1 MKEPSNPLE
10 LISAAPGAPPPL
22 KALQRLGA
30 RDGLLGLASAQEL
43 SGLREA
49 VGHGHPEW
57 MAMAPALA
65 LGSGGSMG
73 RRRWCLQPLA
83 HLEASA
89 AATGSWLRELGIDP
103 SRALV
108 VNPLPWHHV
117 SGLMPWLR
125 SQCWGAEHHWLPP
138 AQLRHLEALPLPSPS
153 GGAALL
159 SLVPTQLHR
168 LLAKPVGVRW
178 LREFAVIWVGGAPLA
193 EADAVRSRELGLRL
207 APCYGSTE
215 TGSMVAALA
224 PEAFLEGRRGC
235 GLPLPHAEL
244 TFAPG
249 SGAVEVRTS
258 SLSPGHLE
266 GGRLLPLERNTAG
279 WWRTGDGGRLDPGG
293 LTLLGRLDGA
303 FNSGGETVFPEQ
315 VEQALKAL
323 AAQRGL
329 PLQALLLLARPD
341 LEWGQRLVALV
352 RGQEKSDGEEL
363 LAALRALATG
373 LPPAQRPREW
383 RLCLQLAPNAL
394 GKWERSRWHDWLS
407 AQDQPSGQG

>member
-1 MKEPSNPLE
+1 MIEPSNPLE
-10 LISAAPGAPPPL
+10 LLTAAPGAPPPL
-22 KALQRLGA
+22 KAFLRLCA
-30 RDGLLGLASAQEL
+30 RGGFLGLAAPQEL
-43 SGLREA
+43 YSLREA
-49 VGHGHPEW
+49 VGQGDPEGL
-57 MAMAPALA
+57 ALAPALV

-89 AATGSWLRELGIDP
+89 AATGTWLERLGLDP

-125 SQCWGAEHHWLPP
+125 SQCWGAEHRWIPP
-138 AQLRHLEALPLPSPS
+138 AQLRHLEELPLPSPS
-153 GGAALL
+153 GGAAVL

-168 LLAKPVGVRW
+168 LLAQPAGVRW
-178 LREFAVIWVGGAPLA
+178 LREFAVIWVGAAPLA
-193 EADAVRSRELGLRL
+193 EVDAVRSRELGLRL

-224 PEAFLEGRRGC
+224 PEAFLEGQGGC

-244 TFAPG
+244 RIAPE

-266 GGRLLPLERNTAG
+266 GGRLLPLERNTTG

-293 LTLLGRLDGA
+293 LSLLGRLDGA

-315 VEQALKAL
+315 VEQVLKAL

-341 LEWGQRLVALV
+341 PEWGQRLVALV
-352 RGQEKSDGEEL
+352 RGEEKRDGEEL
-363 LAALRALATG
+363 LAALRALASG

-383 RLCLQLAPNAL
+383 RLCHQLAPNAM
-394 GKWERSRWHDWLS
+394 GKWERSRWQAWLS
-407 AQDQPSGQG
+407 RQG